1 MRIRPRHATVTVAA
15 GVLFGLTLT
24 ACSSEDPLAGDDA
37 GTTAAGGDDTI
48 VIGTANF
55 PESEI
60 IGQVWAAALE
70 DAGFDVEVNSGIG
83 SREVYLRALEEGSVD
98 LVPEYLGN
106 LTQFLLTDAGGQEIG
121 TGADAEE
128 VYETLQQA
136 LPEGLAAGEY
146 AEGESKDSYRVTR
159 ELAEEHQLETLG
171 DLNNLE
177 QVRIAGNPELAE
189 RPYGPQGL
197 TEVYGVGAD
206 KITLVPISD
215 GGGPLT
221 IAALTEGTAEVGN
234 IYTTSPLLDADG
246 NEVDLVTLEDPEQLI
261 LPQNVLPLMQADAV
275 PPEARDVINGVND
288 SLTTDALVEMNLR
301 NIGEEKAEPTVIAR
315 DFVDEQQ

>member
-1 MRIRPRHATVTVAA
+1 MRIRPRPATVIVAA
-15 GVLFGLTLT
+15 GALFGLTLT
-24 ACSSEDPLAGDDA
+24 ACSSEDPLAGDD
-37 GTTAAGGDDTI
+37 TAADGGEDTI

-60 IGQVWAAALE
+60 VGQVWAAALA

-83 SREVYLRALEEGSVD
+83 SREVYLRALEEGSID
-98 LVPEYLGN
+98 LVPEYTGN
-106 LTQFLLTDAGGQEIG
+106 LTQFFLTDAGGQEIG
-121 TGADAEE
+121 PGADADE
-128 VYETLQQA
+128 VYETLQQS
-136 LPEGLAAGEY
+136 LPEELATGEY
-146 AEGESKDSYRVTR
+146 AEGESKDSYRVAR
-159 ELAEEHQLETLG
+159 GLAEEHQLETLG
-171 DLNNLE
+171 DLDNLE

-197 TEVYGVGAD
+197 AGVYGVAAD
-206 KITLVPISD
+206 KITMVPISD

-246 NEVDLVTLEDPEQLI
+246 NEVDLVTLEDPERLI

-275 PPEARDVINGVND
+275 PQEARDVINGINAE
-288 SLTTDALVEMNLR
+288 LTTDALVEMNLR

-315 DFVDEQQ
+315 DFVDEQS